1 MIGGEDFP
9 RLGDQL
15 IASELFDDE
24 LIVGKVGI
32 DARKDIVSILPSPR
46 AFGVLFAVAIAI
58 GIPSDI
64 EPMPSPMLTVAWV
77 SQEPIDGP
85 FVSIWAGVLD
95 ECLNLLLGRG

>member
-1 MIGGEDFP
+1 M
-9 RLGDQL
+9 GDQL
-15 IASELFDDE
+15 ITGELFDDE

-32 DARKDIVSILPSPR
+32 DARKDIVSILSSPR

-95 ECLNLLLGRG
+95 ECLDLLLGRG